1 MLKATR
7 LAKKMGRQWVL
18 KDVSLQVQAGEMLGI
33 IGPNGSGKS
42 TLLRL
47 LSGEEPPDEGEIWLD
62 NQPLDAYSLKDRA
75 KKWAVLTQ
83 EQVSDLSFTA
93 EEIVFMGRYPYR
105 RHFFGQTDEDER
117 VVGRVMQET
126 QVQPIRHRRYSEL
139 SGGERQRVAIARVM
153 SQEPQ
158 LLILDEPT
166 TYLDIHYQLAVLD
179 RLKSWQKTYG
189 LTIVVVLHDL
199 NLAAQ
204 YCDSL
209 LVLKNGKQV
218 RTGTARQVIEPG
230 LVEEVYG
237 IKPVMI
243 NHPTL
248 NVPQILLTSGSCIYQ
263 EGIS

>member
-18 KDVSLQVQAGEMLGI
+18 KDVSLQVKAGEMLGI

-189 LTIVVVLHDL
+189 LTIIVVLHDL